1 APAPTPAPT
10 PTPTP
15 TPAPTP
21 APAPAPVPT
30 PSPSSTGAGSTTP
43 PPKTVPL
50 YRQEVSLYTA
60 IPSMALSYGQGLMD
74 SLQER
79 TGDGVL
85 QADNANGASSW
96 GRVIAQHDS
105 RHGGSLGIYGNK
117 GPSYNDDMFAV
128 QAGVD
133 LYRGQHDN
141 GTDIAGVYLALGQIA
156 GDVRHFNGIN
166 AGHDQLQNV
175 TLGGYWTHLATAGWY
190 TDLVVQG
197 TAYNIKASSTRM
209 APLKTEGRGVGAS
222 LEGGYPIALRNGW
235 MFVPQAQLVYQ
246 AASINDASDA
256 ASSVY
261 FDNANSL
268 AGRVGTEARKTW
280 TLGND
285 TAQPKLISTWLRVD
299 LWREFMANP
308 GVAFSTP
315 TTPVS
320 FHSNLEGSWV
330 GLRAGLSSQLA
341 RNVFVYANVGY
352 DFGIDNHGDGYG
364 GKAGIRI
371 NW

>member
-1 APAPTPAPT
+1 M
-10 PTPTP
+10 
-15 TPAPTP
+15 
-21 APAPAPVPT
+21 
-30 PSPSSTGAGSTTP
+30 
-43 PPKTVPL
+43 
-50 YRQEVSLYTA
+50 SLYTA

-74 SLQER
+74 SLEER
-79 TGDGVL
+79 VGDGVL
-85 QADNANGASSW
+85 QAGNTHDDSTWA
-96 GRVIAQHDS
+96 RVIAQHQS
-105 RHGGSLGIYGNK
+105 RDGGRLGIYGDK
-117 GPSYNDDMFAV
+117 GPSYSDDMFAV

-141 GTDIAGVYLALGQIA
+141 GSDIAGVYIALGQVA
-156 GDVRHFNGIN
+156 GDVKNFNGIT
-166 AGHDQLQNV
+166 AGHDQLQNY
-175 TLGGYWTHLATAGWY
+175 TLGGYWTHLSTSGWY
-190 TDLVVQG
+190 TDLVLQG
-197 TAYNIKASSTRM
+197 TGYNIKASSTRM

-222 LEGGYPIALRNGW
+222 VEGGYPIALRNGW
-235 MFVPQAQLVYQ
+235 VFVPQAQLVYQ
-246 AASINDASDA
+246 TTSFNDASDA

-268 AGRVGTEARKTW
+268 AGRVGAEAKKNW
-280 TLGND
+280 ALGGD
-285 TAQPKLISTWLRVD
+285 TSQPRMMSTWLRVD

-320 FHSNLEGSWV
+320 FHSNLQGSWV

-352 DFGIDNHGDGYG
+352 DIGVSNHGDGYG
-364 GKAGIRI
+364 GRAGIRI